1 MTSSWGQSKESLR
14 TGWKD
19 LGSLGEVT
27 PGGIPPKNRQ
37 TSRGIWTLG
46 VGSWGSHSLAESFVL
61 DGCRSHLSPP
71 VCSPQAC
78 PLLLSSRMSQFWA
91 PLGEAVL
98 TTLERPPTAC
108 ITGRVGSG

>member
-27 PGGIPPKNRQ
+27 PGGTPRKNRQ

-46 VGSWGSHSLAESFVL
+46 VGSWESHSLAEGPWSWMAAGHICLLQSAALRPAHSF
-61 DGCRSHLSPP
+61 
-71 VCSPQAC
+71 
-78 PLLLSSRMSQFWA
+78 
-91 PLGEAVL
+91 
-98 TTLERPPTAC
+98 
-108 ITGRVGSG
+108 